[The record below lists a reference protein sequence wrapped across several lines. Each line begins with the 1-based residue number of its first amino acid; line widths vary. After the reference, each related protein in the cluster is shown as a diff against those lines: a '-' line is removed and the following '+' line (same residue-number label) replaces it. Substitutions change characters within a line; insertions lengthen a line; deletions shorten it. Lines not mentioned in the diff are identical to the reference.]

1 MRPGSKE
8 ENTFMSD
15 GALSARSRLRPVGK
29 HAEYLVDEPYI
40 ATEKNLSSRPAGG
53 NEMKYLEQVLA
64 SGNLSSLMGGTVT
77 PLFEK
82 AFRRLVSS
90 KYSVAMN
97 SCMSALHSAVIA
109 AGAGPGNEVICD
121 SVYVFGAMAVLY
133 GGAIPV
139 FVDVLP
145 TTHNMDPERIEA
157 AITERTKAIIVTHAW
172 GLPAEMDRIMAVAR
186 RHKIL
191 VIEDAAESLL
201 ATYAGRFTGTWG
213 DIGCFSFQASKQ
225 LSLGDGGMA
234 TVQDDDLYKAVAN
247 FAHAPT
253 FLSVAH
259 TLDYNYRINEL
270 TSAVGLARL
279 ETIAAEIERL
289 ESNASCYDHAV
300 EGCDWISL
308 QRGPEG
314 ARHSFYYWAANFL
327 DGENAPDFGRFTD
340 ELAKAEIPSVTVG
353 YTKMAA
359 YQHPLIKY
367 RRAAAFADTRN
378 QACRMAYD
386 DGQCPVAERIVPRII
401 LGYTIA
407 PDDVVRR
414 DADKLREVIRR
425 IS

>member
-1 MRPGSKE
+1 
-8 ENTFMSD
+8 
-15 GALSARSRLRPVGK
+15 
-29 HAEYLVDEPYI
+29 
-40 ATEKNLSSRPAGG
+40 
-53 NEMKYLEQVLA
+53 
-64 SGNLSSLMGGTVT
+64 
-77 PLFEK
+77 
-82 AFRRLVSS
+82 
-90 KYSVAMN
+90 MN
-97 SCMSALHSAVIA
+97 SCMSAVPSAVIA
-109 AGAGPGNEVICD
+109 AGAGPGSEVICD

-157 AITERTKAIIVTHAW
+157 AISERTKAIIVTHAW

-191 VIEDAAESLL
+191 VIEDAAEAML
-201 ATYAGRFTGTWG
+201 ATYGGRYTGTWG

-234 TVQDDDLYKAVAN
+234 TVQDDELYKKVAN

-300 EGCDWISL
+300 EGCDWITL
-308 QRGPEG
+308 QRGPNG

-327 DGENAPDFGRFTD
+327 GGDNAPDLERFTG
-340 ELAKAEIPSVTVG
+340 ELAKAEIPTVTVG

-367 RRAAAFADTRN
+367 RRAPAFADDRN
-378 QACRMAYD
+378 RACRMAYD
-386 DGQCPVAERIVPRII
+386 DGQCPVAERIVPRTI

-407 PDDVVRR
+407 PDDVARR
-414 DADKLREVIRR
+414 DADKLHEVIRR
-425 IS
+425 MS